1 MAAPTNIKLTK
12 AERAQLRSLAEEAW
26 NQELTEKLTDLYE
39 DFCRWGGDEISAF
52 ELTDRIHTFHDGAA
66 RELYKRYALCD
77 SVTAVSSAI
86 AAGVIDKDEL
96 DASLKKKIARVIELF
111 ESISCDEVNADDASS
126 VKGRL

>member
-1 MAAPTNIKLTK
+1 MAPPTDTKLTK
-12 AERAQLRSLAEEAW
+12 AERAQLRSLVEEAW

-77 SVTAVSSAI
+77 SVAAVSSAI
-86 AAGVIDKDEL
+86 AAGIISKDDL
-96 DASLKKKIARVIELF
+96 DASLRKKLAREIELF
-111 ESISCDEVNADDASS
+111 ENMSRDDVDADDASI
-126 VKGRL
+126 VKG

>member
-1 MAAPTNIKLTK
+1 MAPPTDTKLTK
-12 AERAQLRSLAEEAW
+12 AERAQLRSLVEEAW

-77 SVTAVSSAI
+77 SVAAVSSAI
-86 AAGVIDKDEL
+86 AAGIISKDDL
-96 DASLKKKIARVIELF
+96 DASLRKKLAREIELF
-111 ESISCDEVNADDASS
+111 ENMSRDDVDADDASL
-126 VKGRL
+126 VKD